1 MVLFVEKFLLK
12 NNMKKIALHW
22 KIIIG
27 MALGILYGVIVRI
40 NLEHFTFN
48 WIKPWGI
55 IFINLLKLIAV
66 PLIFASILKGITS
79 LFDVSKLSRIGGKTI
94 ILYLISTIL
103 SVSIGLILVIL
114 SSLELVLI
122 LIHLK

>member
-1 MVLFVEKFLLK
+1 
-12 NNMKKIALHW
+12 MKKIALHW

-27 MALGILYGVIVRI
+27 MALGILYGVIASRI

-103 SVSIGLILVIL
+103 SVSIGLILVNSIEP
-114 SSLELVLI
+114 ELVLI